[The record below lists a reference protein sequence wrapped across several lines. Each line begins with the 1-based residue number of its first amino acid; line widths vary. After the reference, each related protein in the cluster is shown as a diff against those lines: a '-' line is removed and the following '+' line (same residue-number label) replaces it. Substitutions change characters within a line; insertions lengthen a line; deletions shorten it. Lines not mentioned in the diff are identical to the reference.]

1 MATSPAPART
11 STRAGRTRQIAEQL
25 FRDHRP
31 FLVAI
36 AERNSAHATDA
47 EEALQ
52 DAFLAFLDHFDP
64 ANDTPPLAWITL
76 TLKRRCWAIYRRRR
90 GAPDQPVMHL
100 LSTVTDPAPTPDER
114 TEVHE
119 QMRRNRTLL
128 KILKPNE
135 RRALGL
141 LALGFSYR
149 EIMQATGW
157 TYTKVNRSIR
167 DGRKRLRHANHS

>member
-1 MATSPAPART
+1 
-11 STRAGRTRQIAEQL
+11 
-25 FRDHRP
+25 
-31 FLVAI
+31 
-36 AERNSAHATDA
+36 
-47 EEALQ
+47 
-52 DAFLAFLDHFDP
+52 
-64 ANDTPPLAWITL
+64 
-76 TLKRRCWAIYRRRR
+76 
-90 GAPDQPVMHL
+90 MHL
-100 LSTVTDPAPTPDER
+100 LSTVTDPAPTPAER

-167 DGRKRLRHANHS
+167 DGRKRLRRADHD

>member
-1 MATSPAPART
+1 MATSPAQART
-11 STRAGRTRQIAEQL
+11 TRRAGHTRRIAEEL
-25 FRDHRP
+25 FREHRP

-36 AERNSAHATDA
+36 AERNSAHASDA

-64 ANDTPPLAWITL
+64 VEETPPLAWLTL

-100 LSTVTDPAPTPDER
+100 LSTVADPAPTPEEQIEV
-114 TEVHE
+114 TE
-119 QMRRNRTLL
+119 QLRRHRVLL
-128 KILKPNE
+128 KVLKPNE

-167 DGRKRLRHANHS
+167 DGRNRLRRAVRS